1 MPFMQRLHITRTF
14 VRPFPTSRPG
24 TGISKITPTLSF
36 SAATRGDVKKA
47 IEQER
52 TAIFFGLQNPSPIED
67 DIGLVEVCHALG
79 IRFMQLTYN
88 NQSLLA
94 TGCYEAVDTGVTRF
108 GRQVIAEMNRVGM
121 VIDMSHSSERSTL
134 ETIEISARPI
144 AITHANPSWWHNGL
158 RSKSDTVLRALTGS
172 GGMLGFS
179 MYAHHLKG
187 GASCTLQS
195 FCEMI
200 AESAS
205 RYGAENLGIG
215 SDLCQDQPDSIV
227 TWMRNGRWS
236 KTTDYGEGTASE
248 AGWPQQALLVQ
259 QQSVADQYHPGPERR
274 GFLAFRSVR
283 DHGRE
288 LVALLWPFFR
298 PRGLG
303 RTGCRAM
310 SAGSASR
317 LRSPDEVMQ
326 LKRLGASFPTRLSF
340 TRSLLRRLAA
350 EKAKVSRPLWD
361 IDGDGYGR
369 AVYSVV
375 LAGNT
380 YSLVAFSTRLADEDR
395 TDRVIAEAW
404 DTSFVLYDGT
414 PDASELDRLSRNAPL
429 QEAGRFRESD
439 LVLSRANKSV
449 RFFEHVVARL
459 ASGRQPDRDLVLDVG
474 YLMRTTAVYGNGKF
488 GIADRFVISQ
498 RPEMAGP
505 FQAEMLAVWLIRGFS
520 HDLVE
525 HMARC
530 RSPETCVSLQRS
542 LKQHLGMG
550 NSTGL
555 GMAPF
560 LVHHPALL
568 NAWITA
574 REKALA
580 MVLGGEAPVKPR
592 THS

>member
-1 MPFMQRLHITRTF
+1 
-14 VRPFPTSRPG
+14 
-24 TGISKITPTLSF
+24 
-36 SAATRGDVKKA
+36 
-47 IEQER
+47 
-52 TAIFFGLQNPSPIED
+52 
-67 DIGLVEVCHALG
+67 
-79 IRFMQLTYN
+79 
-88 NQSLLA
+88 
-94 TGCYEAVDTGVTRF
+94 
-108 GRQVIAEMNRVGM
+108 MN
-121 VIDMSHSSERSTL
+121 
-134 ETIEISARPI
+134 
-144 AITHANPSWWHNGL
+144 
-158 RSKSDTVLRALTGS
+158 
-172 GGMLGFS
+172 
-179 MYAHHLKG
+179 
-187 GASCTLQS
+187 
-195 FCEMI
+195 
-200 AESAS
+200 
-205 RYGAENLGIG
+205 
-215 SDLCQDQPDSIV
+215 
-227 TWMRNGRWS
+227 
-236 KTTDYGEGTASE
+236 
-248 AGWPQQALLVQ
+248 
-259 QQSVADQYHPGPERR
+259 
-274 GFLAFRSVR
+274 
-283 DHGRE
+283 
-288 LVALLWPFFR
+288 
-298 PRGLG
+298 
-303 RTGCRAM
+303 
-310 SAGSASR
+310 AGSASR
-317 LRSPDEVMQ
+317 LRSPDEVMR

-380 YSLVAFSTRLADEDR
+380 YSLVAFSTQLADEDR

-414 PDASELDRLSRNAPL
+414 PDAPELDRLSRNAPL

-488 GIADRFVISQ
+488 GIADRFVISH

-530 RSPETCVSLQRS
+530 RSPETFVSLQRS

-580 MVLGGEAPVKPR
+580 MVLGGEALVKPER
-592 THS
+592 ILDLWRNTVEHLRQWNVDDAGLSERIAILRKEWADELVELEHAPSSAADIAARSRLRSVDFQELAAALLIEAAGPVVDAFCDGMAVASEGHLMPAMPLSALRALLDRHFGWASGIDFREKSETSQFWYVSEEKLEPRLGQRYEEPGADRELPLDIARQIGALREDLSAESGLLDVASFVARYPQHRHVVRRVQMADAAPYSEIRDNLIAGTCLPIDMLRCKLSFFGAAKFDPRSDRWTRITLFQGAPDFDDIGAGETDNCWLPVLT